1 MKKYNLLIIIYSSVI
16 LMLLL
21 GIVIYSIQFI
31 AQYNQKIDKLKIEIE
46 TLKKKIEKILQ
57 GEIEVLATAYTSSRK
72 ECDDTPFITASNKR
86 VRWGVIAMDKVPFG
100 TKVYIPFFKKVFV
113 VEDRGRAIRGSRI
126 DIWMPNRNDAIKF
139 GKKRLIVYVLGR

>member
-46 TLKKKIEKILQ
+46 TLKKKVEKILQ
-57 GEIEVLATAYTSSRK
+57 GKIEVLATAYTSSRK
-72 ECDDTPFITASNKR
+72 ECDDTPFITASNKK
-86 VRWGVIAMDKVPFG
+86 VRWGIVAMDKVPFG
-100 TKVYIPFFKKVFV
+100 TKVYIPYFKKVFI
-113 VEDRGRAIRGSRI
+113 VEDRGGAIKGNRI
-126 DIWMPNRNDAIKF
+126 DIWMANRKDAIKF
-139 GKKRLIVYVLGR
+139 GRKKLIVYVLWR